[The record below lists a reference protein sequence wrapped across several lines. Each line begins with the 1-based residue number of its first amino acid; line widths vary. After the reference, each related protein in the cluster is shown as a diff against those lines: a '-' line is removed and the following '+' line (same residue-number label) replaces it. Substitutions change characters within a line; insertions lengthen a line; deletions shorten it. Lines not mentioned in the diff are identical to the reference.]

1 MAAATAIQVRDLRK
15 HYGPLE
21 AVRGIDLQVAIGEV
35 FALLGPNGAGK
46 TTTAEILEGHRRRS
60 SGEVSVLG
68 HDPARGERAMRERIG
83 IVLQSTGVEPYLT
96 VREVV
101 ALYGGYYPHPRDVDE
116 VIELV
121 GLTEQADRR
130 VRKLS
135 GGQQRRLDLAVALA
149 GDPEL
154 LFLDEPTTGFDPSA
168 RRQAWDMLR
177 GLTDLGKTIF
187 LTTHFMD
194 EAQLLADRV
203 AVIANGAI
211 VAEGSPQT
219 LGGRNA
225 AQAKVHF
232 NLPDGAELPDGFGA
246 TLSAGR
252 YTLATDAPTRVLN
265 ELTGWALSANVEL
278 EALEV
283 ARPSLE
289 DVYLQLTDEGSGQ

>member
-1 MAAATAIQVRDLRK
+1 VRIGEMEALPYEDDSFDVVMGFNSFFFADDMVAALREAARVAKPGAPVVLQVWGDPDRCDLEAMKGAVAPFMPAPPTGAPAPPELWRPGVLEEVAVAAGLRPESTFDLRWA
-15 HYGPLE
+15 YEFADDDAL
-21 AVRGIDLQVAIGEV
+21 AR
-35 FALLGPNGAGK
+35 ALL
-46 TTTAEILEGHRRRS
+46 S
-60 SGEVSVLG
+60 
-68 HDPARGERAMRERIG
+68 DPQ
-83 IVLQSTGVEPYLT
+83 V
-96 VREVV
+96 
-101 ALYGGYYPHPRDVDE
+101 
-116 VIELV
+116 
-121 GLTEQADRR
+121 
-130 VRKLS
+130 
-135 GGQQRRLDLAVALA
+135 
-149 GDPEL
+149 
-154 LFLDEPTTGFDPSA
+154 LFLDEPTAGLDPVAA
-168 RRQAWDMLR
+168 RDVHELIDSLRQR
-177 GLTDLGKTIF
+177 GVTIF